1 MVFGWFRK
9 DKKPTPARA
18 DEAASRA
25 AAGLELTDEI
35 HGEIKR
41 LCAVGDQQAKRAEY
55 GLALTSYWEAF
66 DLVPEPKTDWDASTW
81 ILAAIGD
88 ANFLG
93 HDFIAGRDN
102 LSFAMRCPDA
112 IGNPFLHLRLG
123 QCQFEL
129 DALDR
134 AADELTRAYMGGGLG
149 LFSAEKPKYLAFLKT
164 RITI

>member
-9 DKKPTPARA
+9 DKTRKPPPA
-18 DEAASRA
+18 DQVMPQV

-41 LCAVGDQQAKRAEY
+41 LCAVGDQQAKRGEF
-55 GLALTSYWEAF
+55 GPALTSYWEAF

-93 HDFIAGRDN
+93 HDFTAGRDN

-123 QCQFEL
+123 QCQFKL
-129 DALDR
+129 NALDR
-134 AADELTRAYMGGGLG
+134 AADELTRAYMGGGIE
-149 LFSAEKPKYLAFLKT
+149 LFSTEEPKYLAFLKT
-164 RITI
+164 KVKI